1 MSFSAALPCA
11 ALGPG
16 QVAISLCPPSV
27 PSAHHRP
34 RKIPPPPAAMRCSTL
49 PAAARL
55 LLPATLESRRC
66 NGGHKPPRRPRPR
79 PRQRWGPRPHG
90 EPHNPC
96 RRLAPD
102 SRAPACLHAGFPPA
116 RSPVPSGRQNTN
128 TRTIPHEAR
137 GTRTLPILH
146 PETCI
151 FREHAQHQEHC
162 FRTFYWIAAF
172 LAFQT
177 RSMARERSKAGTP
190 RRRQRRA
197 RTKTREITDIYV
209 LASLELHNAW
219 QVCMVQK
226 LSTFAPL
233 KRGLDTDF
241 RLNFTSRTP
250 SLWRGDAGAQ
260 RAGAGARHDSHGE
273 RGRMRRLCPRHSAAA
288 PGRCGVGQSRPADG
302 GSRAVRRARRHA
314 ALPPPRGGASAG
326 LPGGSVVPADWRR
339 PR

>member
-1 MSFSAALPCA
+1 MFAMGLSDAKSTALGLSPPPLPANPASPPWAIIPSPAAAPLSTCIGSGPVRRRTGDSPQDGWLTLQANASSSHAGPSPLSFSAALPCA

-116 RSPVPSGRQNTN
+116 AIPSPLWPPEHKHSYDS
-128 TRTIPHEAR
+128 AR
-137 GTRTLPILH
+137 GAGH
-146 PETCI
+146 PHPAN
-151 FREHAQHQEHC
+151 F
-162 FRTFYWIAAF
+162 
-172 LAFQT
+172 
-177 RSMARERSKAGTP
+177 TP
-190 RRRQRRA
+190 RNLYFQG
-197 RTKTREITDIYV
+197 TR
-209 LASLELHNAW
+209 
-219 QVCMVQK
+219 
-226 LSTFAPL
+226 
-233 KRGLDTDF
+233 
-241 RLNFTSRTP
+241 
-250 SLWRGDAGAQ
+250 
-260 RAGAGARHDSHGE
+260 
-273 RGRMRRLCPRHSAAA
+273 AA
-288 PGRCGVGQSRPADG
+288 PGTLFPDILLDRRFSSISGTFNGQGAQQS
-302 GSRAVRRARRHA
+302 RHA
-314 ALPPPRGGASAG
+314 AAEAAPRAHKN
-326 LPGGSVVPADWRR
+326 P
-339 PR
+339 